1 MDFLWRLARAYGD
14 LFEMTTD
21 AEEKRKYVT
30 DGEQRKNIYVE
41 SECRETCFELWLTF
55 PI

>member
-30 DGEQRKNIYVE
+30 DGKRKNVCE
-41 SECRETCFELWLTF
+41 GSHMNVVKHALNFG
-55 PI
+55 

>member
-30 DGEQRKNIYVE
+30 DGKQRKKVYVE
-41 SECRETCFELWLTF
+41 CHLNIVKHALNFG
-55 PI
+55 

>member
-30 DGEQRKNIYVE
+30 DGKRENVYE
-41 SECRETCFELWLTF
+41 ECHMNAVKHALNFG
-55 PI
+55 

>member
-30 DGEQRKNIYVE
+30 DGKRKNVFE
-41 SECRETCFELWLTF
+41 ECYMNVVKYALNFG
-55 PI
+55 

>member
-21 AEEKRKYVT
+21 SEEKRKYVT
-30 DGEQRKNIYVE
+30 DGKQRKNVYIAYHMNVVKHALN
-41 SECRETCFELWLTF
+41 FG
-55 PI
+55 